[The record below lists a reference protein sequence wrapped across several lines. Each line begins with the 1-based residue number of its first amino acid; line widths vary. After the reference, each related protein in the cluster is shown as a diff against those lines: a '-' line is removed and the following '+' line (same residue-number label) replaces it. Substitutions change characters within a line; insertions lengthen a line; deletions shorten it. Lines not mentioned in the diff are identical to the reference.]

1 MQISPLTIEGA
12 WLVTPDQHE
21 DDRGVFLEW
30 FAHEAFVEG
39 VGHPL
44 RLRQANCSV
53 NVAGALRGIHFAE
66 LPPGQA
72 KYVTCA
78 SGAVADVVV
87 DLRVGSPTFGA
98 HEVVLLADTDRRSLY
113 LSEGLGHGVQAVTDD
128 TVVLYLCSEP
138 YAPEREHG
146 INPLDPAL
154 AIDWPSHDR
163 SGMPLTTVVS
173 AKDGGA
179 PTLAEAREQG
189 ILPSYDE
196 ALAYRR
202 SLRR

>member
-21 DDRGVFLEW
+21 DDRGVNLEW
-30 FAHEAFVEG
+30 FADEAFVAA

-44 RLRQANCSV
+44 RVRQANASV
-53 NVAGALRGIHFAE
+53 NVAGALRGIHFAD

-78 SGAVADVVV
+78 AGAVADVVV

-98 HEVVLLADTDRRSLY
+98 HEVVVLADTDRRALY
-113 LSEGLGHGVQAVTDD
+113 LSEGLGHGFQALTDD
-128 TVVLYLCSEP
+128 TVVTYLLSEP
-138 YAPEREHG
+138 YTPQREHG
-146 INPLDPAL
+146 VHPLDPAL
-154 AIDWPSHDR
+154 GIAWPTHDR
-163 SGMPLTTVVS
+163 TGMPLTTVVS
-173 AKDGGA
+173 AKDGAA
-179 PTLAEAREQG
+179 PTLAGARDQG

-202 SLRR
+202 SLVR